1 MSHLFKQ
8 EMDAKERSLRTGLL
22 SEILTLGGARGN
34 RRKFDFPNAKA
45 PIRASFHT
53 FNQKSEKQK

>member
-1 MSHLFKQ
+1 MSRLFKQ

-45 PIRASFHT
+45 PIRASFVPHV
-53 FNQKSEKQK
+53 QSKE